1 MKKLL
6 VIPIMGA
13 YYLLMAVLFPIKL
26 LLICISHVAEFVE
39 DIANRVSIYH
49 EDYLMEPAERIY
61 RFALRI
67 MRSDK
72 ILHYINEASERL
84 KQGKLID

>member
-6 VIPIMGA
+6 VIPIIGA

-26 LLICISHVAEFVE
+26 LLICISHVAKFVE
-39 DIANRVSIYH
+39 DLSNKVSIYH

-61 RFALRI
+61 RYALRI
-67 MRSDK
+67 MQSDK
-72 ILHYINEASERL
+72 IMKRMQEISNRL
-84 KQGKLID
+84 KMGNHIE

>member
-6 VIPIMGA
+6 VIPIIGA

-39 DIANRVSIYH
+39 DLSNKVSIYH

-61 RFALRI
+61 RYALRI
-67 MRSDK
+67 MQSDK
-72 ILHYINEASERL
+72 IMKRMQEVSNRL
-84 KQGKLID
+84 KMGKPIE

>member
-6 VIPIMGA
+6 VIPIIGA
-13 YYLLMAVLFPIKL
+13 YYLLMSVLFPIKL

-39 DIANRVSIYH
+39 DLSDKVSIYH

-61 RFALRI
+61 RYALRI
-67 MRSDK
+67 MQSDK
-72 ILHYINEASERL
+72 IIKHLNDISERL
-84 KQGKLID
+84 KQGKPIE

>member
-6 VIPIMGA
+6 VIPIIGA

-26 LLICISHVAEFVE
+26 LLICISHVAEFME
-39 DIANRVSIYH
+39 ELSNKVSIYH

-61 RFALRI
+61 RYALRI
-67 MRSDK
+67 MQSDK
-72 ILHYINEASERL
+72 IIKHLNDISERL
-84 KQGKLID
+84 KQGKPIE

>member
-13 YYLLMAVLFPIKL
+13 YYLLMAVLFHIKL

-39 DIANRVSIYH
+39 ELSNKVSIYH
-49 EDYLMEPAERIY
+49 EDYLMEPAQRIY
-61 RFALRI
+61 RYAHRI
-67 MRSDK
+67 MQSDK
-72 ILHYINEASERL
+72 ILQHINEASERL
-84 KQGKLID
+84 KQGKFID

>member
-26 LLICISHVAEFVE
+26 LLICISHVAEFLE
-39 DIANRVSIYH
+39 DLSNKVSIYH

-61 RFALRI
+61 RYAIQI

-72 ILHYINEASERL
+72 IMKRMQEVSNRL
-84 KQGKLID
+84 KMGKPIE

>member
-1 MKKLL
+1 
-6 VIPIMGA
+6 MGA

-39 DIANRVSIYH
+39 DLSNKVSIYH

-61 RFALRI
+61 RYAIQI

-72 ILHYINEASERL
+72 IIKWIYEASEKL
-84 KQGKLID
+84 KQGKPIE

>member
-39 DIANRVSIYH
+39 DLSNKVSIYH
-49 EDYLMEPAERIY
+49 EDYLMEPAEMIY
-61 RFALRI
+61 RIAIRI

-72 ILHYINEASERL
+72 IIQYINEASERL
-84 KQGKLID
+84 KQGKPID

>member
-39 DIANRVSIYH
+39 DLANRVSIYH
-49 EDYLMEPAERIY
+49 EDYLMEPSERIY
-61 RFALRI
+61 RYALRI
-67 MRSDK
+67 MQSDK
-72 ILHYINEASERL
+72 IIQHINEVSERL
-84 KQGKLID
+84 KQGKPID

>member
-6 VIPIMGA
+6 VIPIIGA

-39 DIANRVSIYH
+39 DISNKVSIYH
-49 EDYLMEPAERIY
+49 EEYLMEPAERIY
-61 RFALRI
+61 SYALRI
-67 MRSDK
+67 MQSDK
-72 ILHYINEASERL
+72 IMKRMQEISNRL
-84 KQGKLID
+84 KMGNPIE

>member
-6 VIPIMGA
+6 VIPIIGA

-39 DIANRVSIYH
+39 DLSNKVSVYH

-61 RFALRI
+61 RIALRI

-72 ILHYINEASERL
+72 IIKHLNDISERL
-84 KQGKLID
+84 KQGKPIE

>member
-6 VIPIMGA
+6 VIPIIGA

-39 DIANRVSIYH
+39 DLSNKVSVYH

-61 RFALRI
+61 RYALRI
-67 MRSDK
+67 MQSDK
-72 ILHYINEASERL
+72 IIKHLNDISERL
-84 KQGKLID
+84 KQGKPIE